1 MYAIILA
8 ALLAQMQ
15 SAAPAPDTNAAPIIV
30 PAASA
35 APMPASTAPEG
46 ISFPERGITRR
57 MPANVPNIA
66 PTDAVIRNSGSTNTL
81 GYTIVIHAD
90 YTADVYS
97 NGETQHKAVGA
108 AQAKWLFDKLNAA
121 EPLNV
126 VGAGRCMKSASFG
139 TYTTIRYGGQMTPD
153 LSCGGGPEAR
163 ELMRTVG
170 VIVNQL
176 GVSPLMGARRRLL

>member
-15 SAAPAPDTNAAPIIV
+15 SAAPAPDTSAPPDAV
-30 PAASA
+30 PASSA
-35 APMPASTAPEG
+35 APLPASTLPQG
-46 ISFPERGITRR
+46 IFPERGITRHL
-57 MPANVPNIA
+57 PVDVPDIA
-66 PTDAVIRNSGSTNTL
+66 PTDAVIRNSGSTNTS
-81 GYTIVIHAD
+81 GYIIVIHAD

-97 NGETQHKAVGA
+97 NGATQHKPVGA
-108 AQAKWLFDKLNAA
+108 AQAKWLFEKLNAA
-121 EPLNV
+121 QPLNV

-163 ELMRTVG
+163 ELMRTIG
-170 VIVNQL
+170 IIVNQL
-176 GVSPLMGARRRLL
+176 GVSPLMGSRRRLL

>member
-8 ALLAQMQ
+8 LLLAQMQ
-15 SAAPAPDTNAAPIIV
+15 SPAPAPDTSAP

-35 APMPASTAPEG
+35 APLPASTVPEG
-46 ISFPERGITRR
+46 ISFPEGGITRR

-97 NGETQHKAVGA
+97 NGVTQHKAVAA
-108 AQAKWLFDKLNAA
+108 AQAKWLFEKLNAA